1 MRNALMA
8 GVLVSALAM
17 TGTALA
23 QDGAKLA
30 EAAGCGSCHAVD
42 RKKMG
47 PTYRAIAAN
56 YKKGNVTLDQAIA
69 KLKKTHDAA
78 DLKDVKSDADLRA
91 IMTWVMAQ

>member
-1 MRNALMA
+1 MRNVLMM
-8 GVLVSALAM
+8 GVLAGALAM

-30 EAAGCGSCHAVD
+30 EAAGCGQCHAVD

-56 YKKGNVTLDQAIA
+56 YKKGNVTVDRAIA
-69 KLKKTHDAA
+69 KLKETHDPA
-78 DLKDVKSDADLRA
+78 DLKGVKSDADLRT
-91 IMTWVMAQ
+91 IMTWIMAQ

>member
-1 MRNALMA
+1 MQKCLMVGALVGSMA
-8 GVLVSALAM
+8 LTGV
-17 TGTALA
+17 ALA

-30 EAAGCGSCHAVD
+30 EAAGCGACHAVE

-47 PTYRAIAAN
+47 PTYRAISAN
-56 YKKGNVTLDQAIA
+56 YKKAGVTLDQSIV
-69 KLKKTHDAA
+69 KLKKTHDPA

>member
-1 MRNALMA
+1 MRNVLMA
-8 GVLVSALAM
+8 GVLAGALAM

-30 EAAGCGSCHAVD
+30 EAAGCGTCHALD

-47 PTYRAIAAN
+47 PTYRAIAASH
-56 YKKGNVTLDQAIA
+56 KKGKVTLDQAIA
-69 KLKKTHDAA
+69 KLKKTHDPA

-91 IMTWVMAQ
+91 IMTWIMAQ

>member
-1 MRNALMA
+1 MRKCLMA
-8 GVLVSALAM
+8 GLWVGALAM
-17 TGTALA
+17 TGTAMA

-47 PTYRAIAAN
+47 PTYKAIAAS
-56 YKKGNVTLDQAIA
+56 YKKAGVTLDNAIA

-78 DLKDVKSDADLRA
+78 DLKGVKSDADLRA